1 MLSQLI
7 IMKTKYT
14 AAFMLMSAM
23 VAAQSATAKATS
35 PGFSF
40 DINLILVLF
49 ALFLIVPIIALS
61 NTFTTAAKRYYAEK
75 LKSRTLRVL
84 LPIGVL
90 LVSSSLIAQGNSP
103 ANTIGISSSTMTILL
118 ICVIGVELL
127 LIILLAQKTN
137 QFLQKREAVL
147 NTEPRPTQSPLAW
160 LRAKWTAMNFKPI
173 EEEHTLDTGHNYD
186 GIRELNNVTP
196 PWFTTAFV
204 LSIIFAG
211 VYLYRYHIAKSAP
224 LMVEEYQMEI
234 AKANL
239 EHEEYLKTQA
249 SNIDESNVAIL
260 TGADLDAGKKVFT
273 TLCAAC
279 HRTDGGGAVGPN
291 MTDDYWLH
299 GGSLQDIF
307 KTIKYGVPDKGMIS
321 WKEQLTPQQIA
332 QVANY
337 IVTLRGTNPPD
348 PKEKQGELFT
358 PATTTATDTTKSTA
372 PSPTNVSDSTNVS
385 APAQATSGN

>member
-1 MLSQLI
+1 
-7 IMKTKYT
+7 MKTKYT

-147 NTEPRPTQSPLAW
+147 
-160 LRAKWTAMNFKPI
+160 RAVDRLYF
-173 EEEHTLDTGHNYD
+173 DD
-186 GIRELNNVTP
+186 G
-196 PWFTTAFV
+196 
-204 LSIIFAG
+204 
-211 VYLYRYHIAKSAP
+211 
-224 LMVEEYQMEI
+224 
-234 AKANL
+234 
-239 EHEEYLKTQA
+239 
-249 SNIDESNVAIL
+249 
-260 TGADLDAGKKVFT
+260 
-273 TLCAAC
+273 
-279 HRTDGGGAVGPN
+279 
-291 MTDDYWLH
+291 
-299 GGSLQDIF
+299 
-307 KTIKYGVPDKGMIS
+307 
-321 WKEQLTPQQIA
+321 
-332 QVANY
+332 
-337 IVTLRGTNPPD
+337 
-348 PKEKQGELFT
+348 
-358 PATTTATDTTKSTA
+358 
-372 PSPTNVSDSTNVS
+372 VS
-385 APAQATSGN
+385 AV